1 MPSVLARYRTG
12 AHRRLPAKEIW
23 AMARRRD
30 VQNLLRRG
38 NIWYWRPR
46 LPVSLSQSDLN
57 RKLSFSLRQSDHHR
71 ARFMARR
78 LNTMLAEMRLRR
90 DLRATRQDGLKAL
103 FKAEIDRMNDMMD
116 DLVTTAKATGS
127 MQNQDIWKPI

>member
-1 MPSVLARYRTG
+1 
-12 AHRRLPAKEIW
+12 
-23 AMARRRD
+23 MARRHD

-46 LPVSLSQSDLN
+46 LPVALSQSDLI

-78 LNTMLAEMRLRR
+78 LNTMLTEMRFQR
-90 DLRATRQDGLKAL
+90 DLKTTRQESLKAL
-103 FKAEIDRMNDMMD
+103 FKAEIDRMNEMMD
-116 DLVTTAKATGS
+116 DVAPRLYPA
-127 MQNQDIWKPI
+127 